1 MEYNQQ
7 CNDINIPSLNKPD
20 SNVQTGLWATA
31 EYRTAIGVS
40 HSYRVTTGASNLSTR
55 MSP

>member
-1 MEYNQQ
+1 MEYSQQ
-7 CNDINIPSLNKPD
+7 CNDINIPSLNKPG

-31 EYRTAIGVS
+31 EYF
-40 HSYRVTTGASNLSTR
+40 YRVTTGVSNLTTR